1 MYRSKQF
8 SLACFTGLLLILA
21 GCSTNSTD
29 PVRVEMDYGN
39 SVRNMVDAQIYDQA
53 AANSLQSRP
62 VIGIDGVK
70 AEGVIESYH
79 ADQGKTEEVREPIR
93 FNIE

>member
-1 MYRSKQF
+1 MYQTKRF
-8 SLACFTGLLLILA
+8 SMSCLGVALLILA

-39 SVRNMVDAQIYDQA
+39 SVRNMVDAQIYDQEA
-53 AANSLQSRP
+53 ARSSQSKP

-70 AEGVIESYH
+70 AEGVIEAYH